1 MTRIE
6 ASVIIAAPPDEV
18 FRYASDWQKWAEW
31 FEGVSDFQ
39 PITEVL
45 RGNGARYAYKA
56 RLLWFEASVETEIT
70 EFVEGRGWK
79 GIARR
84 GIPHT
89 TYWLFEAVDAQTRFT
104 FAQEYRI
111 PIPVIGWLLDV
122 AFIRKQWRCI
132 IAMSLGNL
140 KRHFETCE
148 PGSQVAA
155 GSHGAQQTDGAD
167 APGLLG
173 RGRPVR

>member
-6 ASVIIAAPPDEV
+6 SSAIIPAAPEEV

-39 PITEVL
+39 PTTKIV

-56 RLLWFEASVETEIT
+56 RLLGFKAGVETEIT

-79 GIARR
+79 GIARK

-89 TYWLFEAVDAQTRFT
+89 TYWLFEPVDSHTRFT

-111 PIPVIGWLLDV
+111 PIPLVGGLLDV
-122 AFIRKQWRCI
+122 AFLRKPWRRI
-132 IAMSLGNL
+132 IATSVDNL
-140 KRHFETCE
+140 RRHFETRE
-148 PGSQVAA
+148 A
-155 GSHGAQQTDGAD
+155 GSRGEAGRHGA
-167 APGLLG
+167 
-173 RGRPVR
+173 

>member
-6 ASVIIAAPPDEV
+6 ASAIIPGAPDAV

-39 PITEVL
+39 PTTEIV

-56 RLLWFEASVETEIT
+56 RLLWFEARVETEIT

-79 GIARR
+79 GIARK

-89 TYWLFEAVDAQTRFT
+89 TYWLFEPVDAHTRFT
-104 FAQEYRI
+104 YAQEYRI
-111 PIPVIGWLLDV
+111 PIPVVGGLLDV
-122 AFIRKQWRCI
+122 AFLRKQWRRI
-132 IAMSLGNL
+132 IATSLGNL
-140 KRHFETCE
+140 RQHFETRE
-148 PGSQVAA
+148 A
-155 GSHGAQQTDGAD
+155 GS
-167 APGLLG
+167 LG
-173 RGRPVR
+173 GSRQRKED